1 MSPRSTASREEG
13 TSTQDVW
20 LLRLRRF
27 DRDVGLVLA
36 AFVVLL
42 AIENVAVGVGY
53 RSEFVG
59 TWEMGSA
66 RLYLSPIAL
75 AVSVPVALAVVL
87 MARLAAAGRAWGV
100 GLVGL
105 VTGAAVGVG
114 LSTGRRMASIAVRA
128 PFVVLFAIAT
138 GILAWLLAR
147 QLRRLRPVVVA
158 VIGAAIA
165 IAAWLANAFIL
176 PRLYP
181 VFHVTLW
188 FVTFIAFAATS
199 LLLQRRRAGNA
210 VAFGAIVLAAASIAW
225 SPHAATAVRDDDNLR
240 RVLLE
245 KAPILGRSVVVASQ
259 LAPPP
264 KLDEEDGAAAATLSS
279 LRARKEGARSL
290 DWQGHDIVLVT
301 IDALRAD
308 HLSSYGYGR
317 KTTPNIDALAAR
329 GARFEH
335 AYCPT
340 PHTSYSIASL
350 MTGKYMKPLLALGG
364 EDTSETW
371 PVMLRRYGYRTAAFY
386 PPAVFFIDEHRFRRL
401 RDENLGFEYKKEEF
415 ADTNLR
421 RAQIERYVTL
431 APKDKP
437 IFLWVHLFEPHEP
450 YEAHPEF
457 PFEGDARVDAYDSE
471 IAAADALVG
480 DIVKLVS
487 EHRAPGTVFMV
498 SADHGEEHGDHGGR
512 YHGTTVYEEQVRVP
526 LVVVAPGISPKVV
539 EPPVQTIDLL
549 PTTLAALDVPIPPR
563 VRGRDLGPALVGT
576 EAQTEQG
583 LAFAETDDYTLVA
596 RGADRLVCAR
606 KIGSCTLFDVS
617 RDPAQTKPVADRPE
631 RVTELRKLAA
641 AIERETGK
649 VEASDLPDALR
660 RGLQGDVD
668 AAEDVA
674 ALLDDARVD
683 IRRLAARC
691 AFELEAQEMAA
702 QLERAE
708 KLDDDAE
715 VRRWSSLALLR
726 LGHGFGPSTARLD
739 AVVEN
744 VLRKGENA
752 DEKYAAALALAE
764 HGDARGEGEL
774 LARWSSMFGPTARA
788 PGELDDAR
796 DLLGAFAT
804 LRSRNAVPLLVR
816 ALEDVRLRPYVVET
830 LAKIGDL
837 RAKEPLLRIFA
848 EERYVHLRGP
858 EARTLVKL
866 GAREKLMPPL
876 ARFAGTPEP
885 LLDAVAIARE
895 IKQLTPE
902 QSGWVARETKGQGT
916 LPESISIKV
925 RLQKPGPTR
934 ILVLGGEASG
944 PLSGSIDGVTI
955 DDVDASAGNVFVV
968 EAGEIASRQVQL
980 DFAVPGGI
988 AALWAVPRAAEVPPP
1003 PPQQWDAWDG
1013 GASSDE
1019 IPP

>member
-1 MSPRSTASREEG
+1 MSSAVSLP
-13 TSTQDVW
+13 
-20 LLRLRRF
+20 RLRRF

-42 AIENVAVGVGY
+42 AIENLAVGIGY

-75 AVSVPVALAVVL
+75 AISLPIAISVVL
-87 MARLAAAGRAWGV
+87 VARLAAAGRAWGV
-100 GLVGL
+100 AIL
-105 VTGAAVGVG
+105 GVLAG
-114 LSTGRRMASIAVRA
+114 VAIGIGVSTGRRMASLAIRP
-128 PFVVLFAIAT
+128 PFVVAVAFAA
-138 GILAWLLAR
+138 GLVAWTLAR
-147 QLRRLRPVVVA
+147 RLPRTRPAVVA
-158 VIGAAIA
+158 ALGAGIA
-165 IAAWLANAFIL
+165 AVAWLADAFVL

-181 VFHVTLW
+181 AFHLALW
-188 FVTFIAFAATS
+188 FLTFIAFAGTS
-199 LLLQRRRAGNA
+199 LVLRPSRAGTP
-210 VAFGAIVLAAASIAW
+210 VAFAAIVVAAGSIAW
-225 SPHAATAVRDDDNLR
+225 APHAAERVRTEDNLR

-245 KAPILGRSVVVASQ
+245 RAPILGRAVVLASRM
-259 LAPPP
+259 APPP
-264 KLDEEDGAAAATLSS
+264 SLDDDGASAATLTA
-279 LRARKEGARSL
+279 LRDRKGKARSL
-290 DWQGHDIVLVT
+290 DWLGHDIVLVT

-308 HLSSYGYGR
+308 HLSSYGYSR

-371 PVMLRRYGYRTAAFY
+371 PLMLRRYGYRTAAFY
-386 PPAVFFIDEHRFRRL
+386 PPAVFFIDEHRFRRM
-401 RDENLGFEYKKEEF
+401 RDDNLGFEYKKEEF
-415 ADTNLR
+415 AQTALR
-421 RAQIERYVTL
+421 RAQIERYLTL

-437 IFLWVHLFEPHEP
+437 VFLWVHLFEPHEP

-457 PFEGDARVDAYDSE
+457 PFEGEPRVDAYDSE
-471 IAAADALVG
+471 VAAADALVG
-480 DIVKLVS
+480 EVVKLVG
-487 EHRAPGTVFMV
+487 EHRPPGTVFIV

-526 LVVVAPGISPKVV
+526 LVVVGPGITPKVV
-539 EPPVQTIDLL
+539 RPPVQTIDLL
-549 PTTLAALDVPIPPR
+549 PTTLSALDVPIPPR
-563 VRGRDLGPALVGT
+563 LRGRDLGPALVGT
-576 EAQTEQG
+576 EPPGEQG
-583 LAFAETDDYTLVA
+583 LAFAETDDYTLLA
-596 RGADRLVCAR
+596 RGTDRLVCAR

-617 RDPAQTKPVADRPE
+617 RDPGQKQPIVDRPD
-631 RVTELRKLAA
+631 RVTELAKLTA

-668 AAEDVA
+668 AAEEVA

-691 AFELEAQEMAA
+691 AFQLQAQEMAA

-708 KLDDDAE
+708 ARDDDGE

-726 LGHGFGPSTARLD
+726 LGHGFGPTTKRLD
-739 AVVEN
+739 AVVDGI
-744 VLRKGENA
+744 LRKGTSA

-764 HGDARGEGEL
+764 HGDARGEPEL
-774 LARWSSMFGPTARA
+774 IARWSSTFVPGASA
-788 PGELDDAR
+788 SGELDEAR

-804 LRSRNAVPLLVR
+804 LRSKNAVPVLVR
-816 ALEDVRLRPYVVET
+816 ALEDVRLRPHVVEA
-830 LAKIGDL
+830 LAAIGDIS
-837 RAKEPLLRIFA
+837 AKEPLLRIFA

-858 EARTLVKL
+858 EARTLLRL

-885 LLDAVAIARE
+885 LLEAVAIAQE
-895 IKQLTPE
+895 AKQLSPDRG
-902 QSGWVARETKGQGT
+902 GWAAPADKGPNGA
-916 LPESISIKV
+916 PESVSVKV
-925 RLQKPGPTR
+925 RLAKTGPTR
-934 ILVLGGEASG
+934 ILVLGADAAG
-944 PLSGSIDGVTI
+944 PLTGSVGGVAVPETM
-955 DDVDASAGNVFVV
+955 ASAGNVFVV
-968 EAGEIASRQVQL
+968 EAGEVTSRDVQL
-980 DFAVPGGI
+980 DFSVPGGI
-988 AALWAVPRAAEVPPP
+988 RALWAVPRAAEIPPP
-1003 PPQQWDAWDG
+1003 PPREWDA
-1013 GASSDE
+1013 GAASDDV
-1019 IPP
+1019 PP